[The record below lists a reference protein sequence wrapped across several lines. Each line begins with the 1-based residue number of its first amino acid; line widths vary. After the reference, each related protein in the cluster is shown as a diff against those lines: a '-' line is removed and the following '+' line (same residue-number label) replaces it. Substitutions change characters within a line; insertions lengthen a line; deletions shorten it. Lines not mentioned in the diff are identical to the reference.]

1 MLTQQKV
8 TLEEFEQFLAQ
19 QENRYRLF
27 ELINGEIVEK
37 MPTKQYGIIAGK
49 WIQAFNNYLDD
60 HPIGRAGV
68 EIRHRLPNEQ
78 QNDYIP
84 DVSFISNDHE
94 LQVTEKG
101 AVPQMP
107 DLVVEIKSPDDSPL
121 VMRAK
126 ALYYLQHGSKLVVL
140 TFPQKQ
146 QLEVHTVESIITLSV
161 DDVFDGGE
169 VLPGFKLAVWKL
181 FS

>member
-8 TLEEFEQFLAQ
+8 TLDEFERFIAL
-19 QENRYRLF
+19 QENRDRLF
-27 ELINGEIVEK
+27 ELVNGEIVEK
-37 MPTKQYGIIAGK
+37 MPTEQHGIIAGK
-49 WIQAFNNYLDD
+49 WVTAFNNYLDD

-68 EIRHRLPNEQ
+68 EIRHRLPDDR

-121 VMRAK
+121 MLRAK
-126 ALYYLQHGSKLVVL
+126 ALYYLQHGSRLVVL

-146 QLEVHTVESIITLSV
+146 QLEVHTVESINTLGI
-161 DDVFDGGE
+161 DDLFEGGE
-169 VLPGFKLAVWKL
+169 VLPGFTLAVRKL

>member
-8 TLEEFEQFLAQ
+8 TLDEFERFLTQ
-19 QENRYRLF
+19 PENRDRLF

-37 MPTKQYGIIAGK
+37 MPTEQHGIIAGK
-49 WIQAFNNYLDD
+49 WVTAFNNYLDD

-68 EIRHRLPNEQ
+68 EVRHRLPDEQ

-84 DVSFISNDHE
+84 DVSFISNEHQLE
-94 LQVTEKG
+94 VTQRG
-101 AVPQMP
+101 AVPQLP

-121 VMRAK
+121 TMRAK
-126 ALYYLQHGSKLVVL
+126 ALYYLQHGSKMVVL
-140 TFPQKQ
+140 TFPDKR
-146 QLEVHTVESIITLSV
+146 QLEVHTVESIATLGI
-161 DDVFDGGE
+161 DDTFDGGE
-169 VLPGFKLAVWKL
+169 VLPGFKLPVRKL